1 MKFIRKYLK
10 SFIAL
15 FYPKVCLTCGVS
27 LQGNENILCAWCM
40 HTLPETGYHCSVNNP
55 VSELF
60 YGRILLNHAFAF
72 LFFDKESR
80 YRHLIYQ
87 LKYHGRKEAGIFLG
101 KLIGSRILEADFKT
115 IDAIVPVPLHP
126 SKQRRRGYNQSEVL
140 AEGVS
145 SILKKPV
152 LKDAISRKVITSTQ
166 TKKGRFER
174 WLNVEGIFQCDNPER
189 LEGRHILLID
199 DVVTTGATLEALAS
213 PILRLNG
220 TSISIATAAYASTG

>member
-1 MKFIRKYLK
+1 
-10 SFIAL
+10 
-15 FYPKVCLTCGVS
+15 
-27 LQGNENILCAWCM
+27 M

-115 IDAIVPVPLHP
+115 IDAIVPVPVSTKISTKAVQ
-126 SKQRRRGYNQSEVL
+126 SKSFLDFN
-140 AEGVS
+140 
-145 SILKKPV
+145 
-152 LKDAISRKVITSTQ
+152 
-166 TKKGRFER
+166 
-174 WLNVEGIFQCDNPER
+174 
-189 LEGRHILLID
+189 ILLLSSLIVID
-199 DVVTTGATLEALAS
+199 SLVTTFT
-213 PILRLNG
+213 I
-220 TSISIATAAYASTG
+220 

>member
-1 MKFIRKYLK
+1 M
-10 SFIAL
+10 
-15 FYPKVCLTCGVS
+15 
-27 LQGNENILCAWCM
+27 
-40 HTLPETGYHCSVNNP
+40 
-55 VSELF
+55 
-60 YGRILLNHAFAF
+60 
-72 LFFDKESR
+72 
-80 YRHLIYQ
+80 
-87 LKYHGRKEAGIFLG
+87 
-101 KLIGSRILEADFKT
+101 
-115 IDAIVPVPLHP
+115 PVPLHP